1 MKLDRFIVWPF
12 SIEQVS
18 QMLENVKKRVPA
30 LKLESKQTSGNL
42 YTMVPPTKKNGL

>member
-18 QMLENVKKRVPA
+18 QMLENVKKKGA
-30 LKLESKQTSGNL
+30 CAEAGKQTNIRQSLHDGAP
-42 YTMVPPTKKNGL
+42 YEKNGL